1 MSTTWHYGEPQ
12 DGILKVTIEQADK
25 PVNSLA
31 KQDLE
36 ELSKLLTHA
45 ESDPNIKGL
54 LFTTGKEGNFIAG
67 ADVNQFKEV
76 QGPQEAR
83 EISQFGHLVFQ
94 QLEDLS
100 KPTVALISGSCLGG
114 GLEFAL
120 CCDYRLADDR
130 PKTLIGLPEVKLGII
145 PGWGGNVRLPRTIG
159 LAAALPMILTGR
171 MLNGRQA
178 KSKGL
183 VHDCIPREA
192 LQFAGEKILKA
203 EMKSKGSAAKF
214 LPQRKRP
221 LWRKVAFENPLFY
234 KLAFSQAEQQV
245 RKTTHGHY
253 PAPFKAI
260 EVIRTGLS
268 SPQAGFAAEADALAE
283 LSQSPVTA
291 ELIRL
296 FFLSEDAKKPPE
308 SLEVPVD
315 TDAIQEG
322 AVLGAGAMGAG
333 IALLMARKGIWTR
346 LKDIKPEFVA
356 GGMKTIRKLINS
368 DVKRKKITELEAT
381 NALDHLSPTTDYT
394 GLKHCDI
401 VIEAVVEEM
410 DVKRKV
416 FDELAEATND
426 KTVLAT
432 NTSSLLVTEI
442 ARDVAHPER
451 VVGLHFFNPP
461 HQMPLVEVIR
471 TEQTS
476 PEALATAIALVQRL
490 GKTKVVVG
498 DCAGFLVNRLL
509 APYMNETGF
518 LLLDVED
525 PMEIEKAAI
534 AFGMPM
540 GPLELTGLV
549 GIEVAAHVAENMQ
562 AAYGDRFA
570 PSPLWTHLGELAGK
584 ESVAGLKLVEK
595 TRSGKQLN
603 PKVAAAISDLRAKGS
618 AGPPKALSREVITQ
632 RLVYPII
639 NEAARCLAEQMV
651 EKPEDIDLAM
661 VFGTGFAPFRGGPLR
676 YADSVGVSNIVLT
689 LDQLAAD
696 FPRFTPS
703 EELRRRA
710 GEGIDFL
717 EPFLERPA
725 PAAV

>member
-1 MSTTWHYGEPQ
+1 MTTWHYGEPQ
-12 DGILKVTIEQADK
+12 EGILNVRIEQSDQ
-25 PVNSLA
+25 PVNSLSRDVLQELA
-31 KQDLE
+31 DLI
-36 ELSKLLTHA
+36 KHA
-45 ESDPNIKGL
+45 EGSQEIQGV
-54 LFTTGKEGNFIAG
+54 LFASGKDGNFIAG

-76 QGPQEAR
+76 QGPQDAR
-83 EISQFGHLVFQ
+83 EMSQFGHKVFR
-94 QLEDLS
+94 QLEAMH

-120 CCDYRLADDR
+120 CCKYRLADDR
-130 PKTLIGLPEVKLGII
+130 AKTVLGLPEVKLGII

-183 VHDCIPREA
+183 VHDCLPREA

-203 EMKSKGSAAKF
+203 EAESPGSASKF
-214 LPQRKRP
+214 LPKRKRP
-221 LWRKVAFENPLFY
+221 LWRRAAFENPLFY

-253 PAPFKAI
+253 PAPLKAI
-260 EVIRTGLS
+260 EVVRTGMGS
-268 SPQAGFAAEADALAE
+268 AEAGFAAEAEALAE

-296 FFLSEDAKKPPE
+296 FFLSEDAKKPPA
-308 SLEVPVD
+308 SLDVPVEPE
-315 TDAIQEG
+315 AIQEG

-346 LKDIKPEFVA
+346 LKDLTPDYVA
-356 GGMKTIRKLINS
+356 NGMKTVRKLVKS
-368 DVKRKKITELEAT
+368 DVKRKKITPLDAT
-381 NALDHLSPTTDYT
+381 NIFDRLSPTTDYS

-410 DVKRKV
+410 DIKRKV

-432 NTSSLLVTEI
+432 NTSSLLVSDI

-476 PEALATAIALVQRL
+476 PEALATAIAYVQRL

-509 APYMNETGF
+509 SPYMNEAGF
-518 LLLDVED
+518 LLTDVAD

-570 PSPLWTHLGELAGK
+570 PAPLWKRLEELNGG
-584 ESVAGLKLVEK
+584 ESVAGMRLVEK

-603 PKVAAAISDLRAKGS
+603 PKVAAAIADLRSSGVAGS
-618 AGPPKALSREVITQ
+618 GRALSAETITQ

-639 NEAARCLAEQMV
+639 NESTRALEEGIV
-651 EKPEDIDLAM
+651 ERPEDIDLAM
-661 VFGTGFAPFRGGPLR
+661 VFGTGFAPFRGGPLQ
-676 YADSVGVSNIVLT
+676 YADSVGASNIVLA
-689 LDQLAAD
+689 LDQFAAEN
-696 FPRFTPS
+696 PRMSPCD
-703 EELRRRA
+703 ELRRRA
-710 GEGIDFL
+710 GEGIAFM
-717 EPFLERPA
+717 EPFLERPT